1 MVTCRELVE
10 LVTDYLD
17 GALPPARRA
26 EVVAHLEECAD
37 CLRYLAQLQATR
49 QVLRAT
55 TTPRLSPEDRAA
67 ALAAFQAWCAAEH
80 ASPGDVRRPWW
91 RRLVPGRRGDDSRDL
106 S

>member
-26 EVVAHLEECAD
+26 EVVAHLEGCAD

-49 QVLRAT
+49 QVLTGTASLGLH
-55 TTPRLSPEDRAA
+55 PDDRAA

-80 ASPGDVRRPWW
+80 VAPADVRRRWW
-91 RRLVPGRRGDDSRDL
+91 RRVGHRRGRRGG
-106 S
+106 

>member
-26 EVVAHLEECAD
+26 EVVAHLEGCAD

-49 QVLRAT
+49 RVLTAAT
-55 TTPRLSPEDRAA
+55 APSLHPDDRAA
-67 ALAAFQAWCAAEH
+67 ALAAFQAWCAAQH
-80 ASPGDVRRPWW
+80 ATPTGVRRPWW
-91 RRLVPGRRGDDSRDL
+91 RRLLPGRRGDGAGDL